1 MIYYLN
7 SYTNIGHCTEREV
20 SVAANSKIEYILKT
34 ISENFEVINISSAAS
49 TGGYKNRKKVK
60 EGNITY
66 YYLPSLSIRFKM
78 YKTVFKAYCFIF
90 LVSHLK
96 KNDIVIVYHSLFWV
110 RLMPLLKKFKRFVFL
125 LELNDFYQYHFSGDF
140 ALYIEKIQK
149 EYFSLPDKFILAN
162 PDMLPQLG
170 YSREY
175 IVNYGAYKVNP
186 VKKKQEGKIKVIYS
200 GVAEKLRGAAFLA
213 VKCARYLPDNYELHL
228 ACYGTDGNLC
238 ELESE
243 AEEENRFINR
253 KVVYFHGTLNE
264 HALDELMS
272 HCDIALSC
280 HGYKPGEEYKAMYS
294 FPSKIPLNMGAGL
307 YVVSPK
313 LKTFQNTP
321 FDDAMVY
328 FDEFEPE
335 SIAKAIMKAGELVR
349 KSGQKDRPREI
360 VSDLDRQFRED
371 MKKLLNGRKI

>member
-7 SYTNIGHCTEREV
+7 SYMNTKHCTEREITI
-20 SVAANSKIEYILKT
+20 AANSKIEYMLKV
-34 ISENFEVINISSAAS
+34 ISEKFEVVNVSSASS
-49 TGGYKNRKKVK
+49 TEGYKRGEKIR
-60 EGNITY
+60 EGNILY
-66 YYLPSLSIRFKM
+66 YYLPSLPKKFSFC
-78 YKTVFKAYCFIF
+78 KTVSKVYCFIF
-90 LVSHLK
+90 FAAHLRE
-96 KNDIVIVYHSLFWV
+96 NDKVIVYHSLFWI
-110 RLMPLLKKFKRFVFL
+110 RIMRLLKKIKRHDFF
-125 LELNDFYQYHFSGDF
+125 LELNDFYQYHFTGDN
-140 ALYIEKIQK
+140 ALKIENIEKK
-149 EYFSLPDKFILAN
+149 FFSLPDKFILAN

-264 HALDELMS
+264 HELDELMS

-335 SIAKAIMKAGELVR
+335 SIAKAIMKAGEIVR